1 MRSLMHK
8 EANLLNVSFTKYM
21 VELGT
26 QPRKLMSTIWAHPL
40 PEEMGYFCCSVSFCR
55 LVTHNILSFLIML
68 LNVSLTKEEK
78 GRVLEYSSRLRF
90 KRNIYCHDSTYLKPC
105 VFLGLLEIFLR
116 RKKLSDFTKVL
127 EYLIIY
133 SATISGAFTVLYI
146 NMVITETQKF
156 LSPMAALKK
165 RKSVREVCFL
175 KINIAHSVP
184 CVLYPRAY

>member
-1 MRSLMHK
+1 
-8 EANLLNVSFTKYM
+8 
-21 VELGT
+21 
-26 QPRKLMSTIWAHPL
+26 
-40 PEEMGYFCCSVSFCR
+40 
-55 LVTHNILSFLIML
+55 ML

-105 VFLGLLEIFLR
+105 VFPGLLEIFLR

-127 EYLIIY
+127 EHLIIY
-133 SATISGAFTVLYI
+133 SAIISGAFTVLYI

-165 RKSVREVCFL
+165 HKSMRGMLL
-175 KINIAHSVP
+175 KDTHSTQCTM
-184 CVLYPRAY
+184 CVISLGILEGSYWPYLEI